1 MDAPPVPETSG
12 VETMSAARSVDL
24 NSDVGERPGPAGL
37 AADAALLAC
46 VSSAN
51 VACGGHAGDTSTMR
65 VLCELAV
72 SNGVAIGAQ
81 VSYVDREGFGRRR
94 VDIAV
99 DVLVA
104 QLQEQ
109 WGELAD
115 AAHAAGTQ
123 VSYMR
128 PHGALYNAALVDDTI
143 AATVVAATPPGT
155 PVLCLAGTSLARAA
169 AGAGHPVVSEIFA
182 DRAVTADGLLVS
194 RSEPGSVLADPRAIA
209 ERIGGWLRTGH
220 LTSHDGGQVRMW
232 AQSIC
237 IHSDTPDAV
246 TSARRIRMVVESH
259 GVVVAPFAG
268 RAAGGGVGGPTSPH
282 SDVGSTPQLRP
293 RGT

>member
-1 MDAPPVPETSG
+1 
-12 VETMSAARSVDL
+12 MSRAESVDL
-24 NSDVGERPGPAGL
+24 NSDVGERPGADGM

-51 VACGGHAGDTSTMR
+51 VACGGHAGDTTTMR

-72 SNGVAIGAQ
+72 ANGVAIGAQ

-99 DVLVA
+99 EVLIA
-104 QLQEQ
+104 QLQDQ

-115 AAHAAGTQ
+115 AAGVAGAH

-143 AATVVAATPPGT
+143 AAAVVAATPAGT
-155 PVLCLAGTSLARAA
+155 PVLCLAGTALASAA
-169 AGAGHPVVSEIFA
+169 MTGGHPVVSEMFA

-194 RSEPGSVLADPRAIA
+194 RSEPGSVLADPRAI
-209 ERIGGWLRTGH
+209 EQRIVGWLRTGH

-246 TSARRIRMVVESH
+246 TSARRIRKVIESH
-259 GVVVAPFAG
+259 GVTVAPFAPKMS
-268 RAAGGGVGGPTSPH
+268 APDISGVQPEASTGTVSP
-282 SDVGSTPQLRP
+282 SDFHESGW
-293 RGT
+293 